1 MDKKNRKVMWEL
13 PRRFVPE
20 KLNDDISC
28 VLEGENPCIVISR
41 CNRRKICDVKRK
53 QEFKERE
60 EGK

>member
-1 MDKKNRKVMWEL
+1 MWEL

-20 KLNDDISC
+20 KLNADISC